1 MRRLMIFTPCKVMLG
16 HSMGNEMGEACGPDS
31 GEGTYKFLVKIPN
44 GKKTFERT
52 SKGREGNRVML
63 K

>member
-1 MRRLMIFTPCKVMLG
+1 
-16 HSMGNEMGEACGPDS
+16 MGDEMGEACGTDS
-31 GEGTYKFLVKIPN
+31 GEGTYKFLVIIPN

-52 SKGREGNRVML
+52 SNGQEGKRVML

>member
-1 MRRLMIFTPCKVMLG
+1 
-16 HSMGNEMGEACGPDS
+16 MGDEMGEACGTYR
-31 GEGTYKFLVKIPN
+31 GEGTYKVLVETPD

-52 SKGREGNRVML
+52 SNVREGNRVML